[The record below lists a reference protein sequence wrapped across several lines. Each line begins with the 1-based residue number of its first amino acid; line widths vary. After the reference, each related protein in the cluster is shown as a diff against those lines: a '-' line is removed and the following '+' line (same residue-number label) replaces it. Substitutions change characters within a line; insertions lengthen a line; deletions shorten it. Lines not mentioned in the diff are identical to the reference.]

1 MYSKMLGAL
10 HAKNWDW
17 FYSFICVH
25 GTQMTALWHWWRSR
39 LEWPNIFILDDW
51 RRLCVL
57 PHLLQPISSTNTK
70 RRRAPSTHESIR
82 KKAMKFSNYWLMGLS
97 IFHWC
102 PISMN
107 AKSPVSGHYRS
118 SIHLSS
124 PKIHVRSDPQLE
136 SYLANSCPFELKK
149 YHRQFSLKI
158 WLLLKRL
165 GAFSFNLSDHHSIDS
180 IYLIRFG

>member
-107 AKSPVSGHYRS
+107 AKSPVSDHYRW
-118 SIHLSS
+118 SIHLL
-124 PKIHVRSDPQLE
+124 RAALE
-136 SYLANSCPFELKK
+136 SFQKSDTALIKLDMLVKK
-149 YHRQFSLKI
+149 IILFGLRFISICRYYFF
-158 WLLLKRL
+158 LLM
-165 GAFSFNLSDHHSIDS
+165 
-180 IYLIRFG
+180 LIRDFTTCRS

>member
-1 MYSKMLGAL
+1 MNATAMNVSTVLYSVTITFYYYLYLHNPIIGIMYSKMLGAL

-57 PHLLQPISSTNTK
+57 PHLLQPISSITTK

-107 AKSPVSGHYRS
+107 AKSPVSDHYRW
-118 SIHLSS
+118 SIHLS
-124 PKIHVRSDPQLE
+124 
-136 SYLANSCPFELKK
+136 
-149 YHRQFSLKI
+149 
-158 WLLLKRL
+158 
-165 GAFSFNLSDHHSIDS
+165 
-180 IYLIRFG
+180 